1 MRSKTADRRWGWTG
15 LGFFLMLGVAFGAV
29 ELIKGWPRESVLDI
43 THAPDKQ
50 VLFCARMQKGE
61 EFVVSFTHSVN
72 RRPVYDTFR
81 AEGDHLVIVRS
92 RFDAFGAGM
101 PETSTSEGTLTVA
114 ADGWLEWTVNR
125 PLPEVT
131 IRVGR
136 VADHRLHIKGRMIRL
151 AELADP
157 GTPLTLRVRRPRMLD
172 QMFDQSK
179 GRCIP

>member
-1 MRSKTADRRWGWTG
+1 MRSESANNRWGWAS
-15 LGFFLMLGVAFGAV
+15 LVFFLLLGVAFGAAKLV
-29 ELIKGWPRESVLDI
+29 NSRPGDSVLEI
-43 THAPDKQ
+43 VQAGKKP
-50 VLFCARMQKGE
+50 VLFCARMEDAE
-61 EFVVSFTHSVN
+61 EFMVSFTHSVN

-101 PETSTSEGTLTVA
+101 PETSTSEGTLTVT

-136 VADHRLHIKGRMIRL
+136 VADHRLHVKGREIRL
-151 AELADP
+151 AELSEP
-157 GTPLTLRVRRPRMLD
+157 GTPLTLQVRRPRMLD
-172 QMFDQSK
+172 QMFDQLK